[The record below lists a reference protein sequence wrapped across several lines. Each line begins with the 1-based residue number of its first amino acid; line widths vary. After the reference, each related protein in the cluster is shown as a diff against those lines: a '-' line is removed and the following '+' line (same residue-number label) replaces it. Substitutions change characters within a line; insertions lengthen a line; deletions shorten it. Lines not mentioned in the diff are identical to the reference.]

1 MLLGVQLKMCF
12 KSCLP
17 LKVQPKSQNFM
28 FLGCEVMLWG

>member
-1 MLLGVQLKMCF
+1 MLLGVHENVLQKLP
-12 KSCLP
+12 P